1 MAVENLTDEVKKHST
16 WSIFMG
22 VLTVIL
28 GLFLIAYPLA
38 TAAVTTILLG
48 WVLIFAAIA
57 HFIFA
62 FHSQSVGAFFLKILM
77 GLAYGVVGVA
87 LAFFPFHGIAALTM
101 FVGTLILVYGV
112 FAAITAFQMR
122 PTQGWGWF
130 LFDAAC
136 SILLAVLILARW
148 PSSSVWA
155 IGTLVGVAVLMSG
168 ITRIM
173 VGSKIR
179 GIAGF
184 VDRTVRRAA

>member
-1 MAVENLTDEVKKHST
+1 
-16 WSIFMG
+16 MG

-28 GLFLIAYPLA
+28 GLFLIAYPLV

-48 WVLIFAAIA
+48 WVLIIAAIA

-62 FHSQSVGAFFLKILM
+62 FQSQSVGAFFLKILM

-179 GIAGF
+179 GIAGY